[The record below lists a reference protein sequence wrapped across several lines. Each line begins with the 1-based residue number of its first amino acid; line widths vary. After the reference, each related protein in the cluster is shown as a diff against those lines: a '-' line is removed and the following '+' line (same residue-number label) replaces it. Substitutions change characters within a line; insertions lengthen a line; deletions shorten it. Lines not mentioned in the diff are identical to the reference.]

1 MILHWLN
8 VEIWGPMWPNVFS
21 PNIWTLAAL
30 VVHLAVTLV
39 QRERQHRDSERR
51 ADERH
56 KDMKKHVTDTAQ
68 ESEAK

>member
-1 MILHWLN
+1 MILHWVN

-21 PNIWTLAAL
+21 PNVWTIAAL
-30 VVHLAVTLV
+30 VLHLAVTIV

-56 KDMKKHVTDTAQ
+56 EELKQHVTDTAQ

>member
-21 PNIWTLAAL
+21 PNVWTIAAIVLHLAAT
-30 VVHLAVTLV
+30 VV
-39 QRERQHRDSERR
+39 QRERQHHDSEKR
-51 ADERH
+51 ADDRH
-56 KDMKKHVTDTAQ
+56 EDMKQHVTDTAN